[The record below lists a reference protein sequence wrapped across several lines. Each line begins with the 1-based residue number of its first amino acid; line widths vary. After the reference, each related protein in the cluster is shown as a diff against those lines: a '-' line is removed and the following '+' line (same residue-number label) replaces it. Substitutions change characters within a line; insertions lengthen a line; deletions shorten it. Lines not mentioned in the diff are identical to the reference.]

1 MGESLLVID
10 NDDGVR
16 QLLATFFAGKGF
28 DVFTAVDGLDGVQ
41 QAFRHRPAVIV
52 CDIVMPQMHGF
63 EVLEAL
69 HGHPDLAGTIIIVV
83 SAKAYKPDR
92 DRALEMGADAY
103 FVKPFDLRELHAAI
117 ERARADR
124 RGS

>member
-1 MGESLLVID
+1 MGDTLLVID
-10 NDDGVR
+10 NDDSVR
-16 QLLATFFAGKGF
+16 QLLATYFAGKGF
-28 DVFTAVDGLDGVQ
+28 EVMTAVDGLDGVQ

-52 CDIVMPQMHGF
+52 CDLVMPQMHGF

-83 SAKAYKPDR
+83 SAKAFKADR

-103 FVKPFDLRELHAAI
+103 FVKPFDLRELYAAI
-117 ERARADR
+117 ERTRALR
-124 RGS
+124 RVS

>member
-1 MGESLLVID
+1 MGDTLLVID
-10 NDDGVR
+10 NDDSVR
-16 QLLATFFAGKGF
+16 QLLATYFAGKGF
-28 DVFTAVDGLDGVQ
+28 EVMTAVDGLDGVQ

-52 CDIVMPQMHGF
+52 CDLVMPQMHGF

-83 SAKAYKPDR
+83 SAKAFKPDR

-103 FVKPFDLRELHAAI
+103 FVKPFDLHELYAAI
-117 ERARADR
+117 ERTRALR
-124 RGS
+124 RVS